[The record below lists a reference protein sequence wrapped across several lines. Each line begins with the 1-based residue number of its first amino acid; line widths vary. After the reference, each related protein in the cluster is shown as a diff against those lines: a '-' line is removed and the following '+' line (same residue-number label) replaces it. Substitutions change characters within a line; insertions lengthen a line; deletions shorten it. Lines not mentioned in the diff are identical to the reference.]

1 MRLAE
6 KAKRVFKKAT
16 QIWSSVTCL
25 DFTESSTATDR
36 IQLILASGCWS
47 HLGRIGGVQYM
58 SLGQGCEWVGTAEH
72 ELGHALGFHHTQI
85 RHDRDDFVT
94 IYPDNFQINAA
105 QANHQLSAITVD
117 SLIPETALN
126 VFVQADMAENFAT
139 KGCTTL
145 MKWDFCRDAK
155 YEDKLRKLICPKSCG
170 FCC

>member
-1 MRLAE
+1 MEKDLKSRLSQAPQE
-6 KAKRVFKKAT
+6 LPIEIMPKKAKRVFKKAT

-94 IYPDNFQINAA
+94 IYPDNFQNGW
-105 QANHQLSAITVD
+105 LSQFIKQTEKTNYNYNLTYD
-117 SLIPETALN
+117 YGSI
-126 VFVQADMAENFAT
+126 MHY
-139 KGCTTL
+139 GGSGL
-145 MKWDFCRDAK
+145 MKIYFGA
-155 YEDKLRKLICPKSCG
+155 ESL
-170 FCC
+170 